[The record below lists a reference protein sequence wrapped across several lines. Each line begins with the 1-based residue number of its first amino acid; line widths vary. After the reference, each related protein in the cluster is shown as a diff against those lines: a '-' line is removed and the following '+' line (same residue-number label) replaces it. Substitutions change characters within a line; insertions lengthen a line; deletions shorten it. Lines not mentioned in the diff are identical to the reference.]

1 MVKFDDQ
8 AGVYEAYSDS
18 NGTEWLGAF
27 DTFAEASIAVKIDAA
42 YALLNALQEA

>member
-18 NGTEWLGAF
+18 EGTEWLGAF
-27 DTFAEASIAVKIDAA
+27 DTFAEARRAVEAA
-42 YALLNALQEA
+42 RA